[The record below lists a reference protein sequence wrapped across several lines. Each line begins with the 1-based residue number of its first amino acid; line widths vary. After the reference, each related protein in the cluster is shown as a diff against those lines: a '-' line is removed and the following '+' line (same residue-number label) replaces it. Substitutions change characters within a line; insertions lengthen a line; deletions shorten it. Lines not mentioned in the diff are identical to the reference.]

1 MGHSQEDLDRIERIA
16 SQNRALNNTDD
27 QSRKATATLMEIER
41 NLQLILVQ
49 QGAQVLEYERKKV
62 AELKRR
68 VQDQVRAQWEER
80 RSMEQQQ
87 QPVDREVNCHSLNS
101 VGSSEES
108 RSSLTGSDA
117 PTERLID
124 AYSPSTASS
133 FNRFLFLYF
142 YECSDD
148 VLAKPSGPD
157 RGSNGSTTSAPST
170 SITSILEVKVI
181 ERNKIIIFSG
191 SFRRQEQPSLMNDTV
206 LTGTLGNQHKIGEKR
221 EGNCESTQ
229 GGRSVPWPSIY
240 NEELK
245 SLPDPSPFQFVCR
258 NPQVA
263 MRSIRHPKVETV
275 FTERFSIIL
284 AFYTN

>member
-41 NLQLILVQ
+41 NRQLILVQ

-124 AYSPSTASS
+124 AHSPSTASS
-133 FNRFLFLYF
+133 FNRFLFF
-142 YECSDD
+142 YTSTNVVMTFYLNRA
-148 VLAKPSGPD
+148 VLIVEAM
-157 RGSNGSTTSAPST
+157 AA
-170 SITSILEVKVI
+170 LH
-181 ERNKIIIFSG
+181 
-191 SFRRQEQPSLMNDTV
+191 RR
-206 LTGTLGNQHKIGEKR
+206 R
-221 EGNCESTQ
+221 A
-229 GGRSVPWPSIY
+229 R
-240 NEELK
+240 
-245 SLPDPSPFQFVCR
+245 PSPAYWR
-258 NPQVA
+258 L
-263 MRSIRHPKVETV
+263 R
-275 FTERFSIIL
+275 
-284 AFYTN
+284 

>member
-16 SQNRALNNTDD
+16 GQNRALNNSDD

-41 NLQLILVQ
+41 NRQLILMQ

-68 VQDQVRAQWEER
+68 VQDQVRAQWDER

-87 QPVDREVNCHSLNS
+87 QSVDREVNCHSLNS

-124 AYSPSTASS
+124 TFVPPHSTVLF
-133 FNRFLFLYF
+133 FNRCHLFFTITY
-142 YECSDD
+142 SDD
-148 VLAKPSGPD
+148 VPAKTTGPD
-157 RGSNGSTTSAPST
+157 RGSNGSTTSVPST

-181 ERNKIIIFSG
+181 ERK
-191 SFRRQEQPSLMNDTV
+191 SF
-206 LTGTLGNQHKIGEKR
+206 
-221 EGNCESTQ
+221 
-229 GGRSVPWPSIY
+229 
-240 NEELK
+240 
-245 SLPDPSPFQFVCR
+245 
-258 NPQVA
+258 
-263 MRSIRHPKVETV
+263 
-275 FTERFSIIL
+275 IL
-284 AFYTN
+284 LFHFLF

>member
-1 MGHSQEDLDRIERIA
+1 MTYFLQ
-16 SQNRALNNTDD
+16 
-27 QSRKATATLMEIER
+27 KATATLMEIER
-41 NLQLILVQ
+41 NRQLILVQ

-124 AYSPSTASS
+124 AYVLHQQFHLLTVPFPFFFLSS
-133 FNRFLFLYF
+133 F

-148 VLAKPSGPD
+148 VPAKPGGPD
-157 RGSNGSTTSAPST
+157 RGSNGSTASAPSA

-181 ERNKIIIFSG
+181 GGNKIIIFPG
-191 SFRRQEQPSLMNDTV
+191 SFRRQEQPSLMNDMV
-206 LTGTLGNQHKIGEKR
+206 LTGTLGNQHKIGEKKEKETANLLR
-221 EGNCESTQ
+221 VV
-229 GGRSVPWPSIY
+229 VPFLARLFIT
-240 NEELK
+240 K
-245 SLPDPSPFQFVCR
+245 S
-258 NPQVA
+258 
-263 MRSIRHPKVETV
+263 
-275 FTERFSIIL
+275 
-284 AFYTN
+284 